1 MTEDNNPSKRKLEE
15 ALRDAGIEPSIRDIG
30 NGTMEFSIPLYDDT
44 FLSGIAYGGFPI
56 EGNIPDRD
64 KRKIVFDL
72 SNFVTRISN
81 LIIYY
86 TLDNL
91 QESLRNEQ
99 NGVAF
104 AFLQRASI
112 FHICNH
118 KLSIEGITTE
128 RRGKQCTLVDEYKT
142 MPLTRSVYEHLAMFY
157 YLFFYSDSQDQLDI
171 IWKSWLL
178 GSKRNQVKGNDPEFK
193 KERIKANDEIEEIK
207 RDLMRNNLVRKCKE
221 NLKGQL
227 DYCLNSNSVF
237 TISKKGDYIAE
248 KLSYDK
254 AWKYLY
260 GDRVNFSLSYNFL
273 SLHSHPTYKGLS
285 DFYNQDENIE
295 FPLYESCHY
304 LAYLCRLFMKRLHIN
319 QDEIIGSFTKREQ
332 GIFSLL
338 SNADSLKTK

>member
-1 MTEDNNPSKRKLEE
+1 MTVDNNPSKRKLEE
-15 ALRDAGIEPSIRDIG
+15 SLRNAGIEPSIRDIG
-30 NGTMEFSIPLYDDT
+30 NGTMEFFIPLYDDT
-44 FLSGIAYGGFPI
+44 LLSGIAYAGFPI
-56 EGNIPDRD
+56 EGNIPDKD
-64 KRKIVFDL
+64 KREIVFDL
-72 SNFVTRISN
+72 SNFVMRISN

-91 QESLRNEQ
+91 QELLQNEQ

-118 KLSIEGITTE
+118 KLSMEGITTE
-128 RRGKQCTLVDEYKT
+128 RCGKQCTLIDEYKT

-157 YLFFYSDSQDQLDI
+157 YLYFYSDSHEQLEI

-193 KERIKANDEIEEIK
+193 EERLKAREEIEEIK
-207 RDLMRNNLVRKCKE
+207 RELMRNKLIKKCKE
-221 NLKGQL
+221 NHSGQL
-227 DYCLNSNSVF
+227 DNCLNSNAVF
-237 TISKKGDYIAE
+237 TISEKENYIIE

-260 GDRVNFSLSYNFL
+260 GERVDFSLSYNYL

-285 DFYNQDENIE
+285 DFYNQEDSIE

-304 LAYLCRLFMKRLHIN
+304 LAYLCRLFMKRLQIN

-332 GIFSLL
+332 GIFSFL
-338 SNADSLKTK
+338 SNAVSLKIK